1 MDFRYDFDGR
11 KRKNKKSIIFIII
24 SFIIVIFIIAF
35 LFKDSNN
42 TFVNKTSNVIIYPIK
57 VVSNTLNSLFK
68 NIGIYFSD
76 KKKVNEEKEELE
88 NEVKELKVKLLESN
102 SVLEENESLK
112 KLLDI
117 KKTYQHFDV
126 KYSRILYREHDNWSK
141 TFTIDLGKNDGI
153 KLNQAVVHKDGLVG
167 YISKVNDSTS
177 VVTTILDPSSSVS
190 VVVSTSNEPAVLQG
204 DLDLKSKNQLKLTFI
219 QLDSEIS
226 IADMLYTS
234 GLGTNYPNSIPVG
247 KITKIV
253 NSKNDINRYAIV
265 EPCVDI
271 KKISEVGVI
280 IN

>member
-1 MDFRYDFDGR
+1 MKYRYDFDGK
-11 KRKNKKSIIFIII
+11 KRKKKHIIIFVLF
-24 SFIIVIFIIAF
+24 SFIIAVFITAF
-35 LFKDSNN
+35 LLKESNN
-42 TFVNKTSNVIIYPIK
+42 SFISKTSNIVIYPVKI
-57 VVSNTLNSLFK
+57 VSNALGSVFK
-68 NIGIYFSD
+68 NAGVYFSN
-76 KKKVNEEKEELE
+76 KEKVNKEKENLE
-88 NEVKELKVKLLESN
+88 NEVKELKAKLLESN
-102 SVLEENESLK
+102 SILEENESLK
-112 KLLDI
+112 KMLDI
-117 KKTYQHFDV
+117 KKTYQHFNI

-153 KLNQAVVHKDGLVG
+153 KLNQAVVHNDGLVG
-167 YISKVNDSTS
+167 YISKVNDTTS

-190 VVVSTSNEPAVLQG
+190 VVISTTNEQAILQG
-204 DLDLKSKNQLKLTFI
+204 DLDLKFTFI
-219 QLDSEIS
+219 QLDSDIS

-253 NSKNDINRYAIV
+253 NGKNDINRYAIV

>member
-11 KRKNKKSIIFIII
+11 KRKKKFSIIFIIF
-24 SFIIVIFIIAF
+24 SFIIVIFVIAF

-42 TFVNKTSNVIIYPIK
+42 TFVRKTSNVIIYPIRL
-57 VVSNTLNSLFK
+57 VSNALGSVFK
-68 NIGIYFSD
+68 NTGVYFAN
-76 KKKVNEEKEELE
+76 KEKINKEKEDLE
-88 NEVKELKVKLLESN
+88 NEVKDLKVKVLESN
-102 SVLEENESLK
+102 AILEENESLK
-112 KLLDI
+112 KMLDI
-117 KKTYQHFDV
+117 KKTYQHFNV

-153 KLNQAVVHKDGLVG
+153 KINQAVVHNEGLVG
-167 YISKVNDSTS
+167 YISKVNDNTS

-190 VVVSTSNEPAVLQG
+190 VVVSTSNEPAILQG
-204 DLDLKSKNQLKLTFI
+204 DLDLKAKNQLKLTFI

-226 IADMLYTS
+226 ISDMLYTS
-234 GLGTNYPNSIPVG
+234 GLGSNYPNSIPVG